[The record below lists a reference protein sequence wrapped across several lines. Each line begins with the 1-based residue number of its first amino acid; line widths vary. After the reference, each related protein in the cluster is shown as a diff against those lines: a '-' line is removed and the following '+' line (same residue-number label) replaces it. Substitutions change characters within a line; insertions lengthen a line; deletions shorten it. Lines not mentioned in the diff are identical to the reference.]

1 MKIPTLIFL
10 CMVFICGLHGLS
22 DAASIPTG
30 KIKDTTGN
38 VTSTNKYVI
47 PMINNNG
54 TNIINILVQMIIE
67 TIHSIG
73 QAIQNLL
80 GGLLSPILNVLK
92 RSLKLLEELLSEIMK
107 IGNNGFDLLSNV
119 GNLLECNLLGSDK
132 IPSSV
137 EISTNPLGSL
147 KAVLCFFFERIID
160 TIEKITN
167 NKLTQPIGIIFEN
180 IVPSLKELLQNVLDS
195 HILSPTYSSL
205 IHTLLQLYNMGI
217 LLNSLSNTI

>member
-30 KIKDTTGN
+30 KTMDTT
-38 VTSTNKYVI
+38 
-47 PMINNNG
+47 
-54 TNIINILVQMIIE
+54 E
-67 TIHSIG
+67 
-73 QAIQNLL
+73 
-80 GGLLSPILNVLK
+80 
-92 RSLKLLEELLSEIMK
+92 

-137 EISTNPLGSL
+137 EISTNPLRSL

-160 TIEKITN
+160 TTEKITN
-167 NKLTQPIGIIFEN
+167 NKLVQPMGVIFEN

-217 LLNSLSNTI
+217 LLSSLSNTI